1 VKVCFLVNDLQLSG
15 GIGVVVQHAR
25 HLQHQHGH
33 DVTLA
38 LVREQEMPNWRYETL
53 TGLHV
58 ASLEEAQ
65 AGQFDVAVAT
75 WWETAFTLF
84 SIPADRHAFFVQSLE
99 DRFDKPDEA
108 ERLGAAL
115 VLDLPVAAFITE
127 ARWIRDTLAQLRP
140 DVPTYLVRNG
150 IDKEVFATPERV
162 RPRVEGPL
170 RVLIE
175 GNPGVWFKHVPEAI
189 EAAAMMSEPHHVTV
203 VSGERG
209 ELGKAPADRVI
220 GPLTFHEMADVYA
233 ESHVL
238 LKLSSVEGMSGPPL
252 EAFHK
257 GATAVLTP
265 VTGHEEYV
273 EHGFNAMVCD
283 WDDLRGTARMLD
295 LLARDRRL
303 LHFLRTNALETARGW
318 PTWEQSGQ
326 FMAVALERIKRGPGP
341 DANAASA
348 RMLADLREGLETY
361 RVHLQERREF
371 ERRARRF
378 EFVTRLPVLRQAVRA
393 RQRLGQM
400 RVLRPLRPLFRR
412 TRAKLLGP

>member
-1 VKVCFLVNDLQLSG
+1 MKVCFLVNDLQLSG
-15 GIGVVVQHAR
+15 GIGVIVQHAR
-25 HLQHQHGH
+25 QLQHHHGH

-38 LVREQEMPNWRYETL
+38 LVREQDMPNWRYETL

-65 AGQFDVAVAT
+65 STRYDVAVAT

-84 SIPADRHAFFVQSLE
+84 TIPAGRHAFFVQSLE
-99 DRFDKPDEA
+99 DRFYKPDEA

-127 ARWIRDTLAQLRP
+127 ARWIRDTLTQLRP

-150 IDKEVFATPERV
+150 IDKEVFASPEQV
-162 RPRVEGPL
+162 SPHTGGPL

-189 EAAAMMSEPHHVTV
+189 YAAAAMHEPHHVTV
-203 VSGERG
+203 VSGERA
-209 ELGKAPADRVI
+209 ELGEAPVDRVI
-220 GPLTFHEMADVYA
+220 GPLTHREMADAYA

-252 EAFHK
+252 EAFHM

-265 VTGHEEYV
+265 VPGHEEYA
-273 EHGFNAMVCD
+273 EHGFNALVCD
-283 WDDLRGTARMLD
+283 WDDPRGTARLLD

-303 LHFLRTNALETARGW
+303 LHYLRFNPLLTARAW
-318 PTWEQSGQ
+318 PSWEQAGQ
-326 FMAVALERIKRGPGP
+326 FMAAALRAI
-341 DANAASA
+341 A
-348 RMLADLREGLETY
+348 REGEP
-361 RVHLQERREF
+361 
-371 ERRARRF
+371 AAAPA
-378 EFVTRLPVLRQAVRA
+378 TR
-393 RQRLGQM
+393 
-400 RVLRPLRPLFRR
+400 
-412 TRAKLLGP
+412 